1 MDDADRSA
9 PNIENVVSDAV
20 AKASRIAALIPP
32 GTPGECSGCGE
43 MSGRLVDGYCAPC
56 RDKYARLVKP

>member
-32 GTPGECSGCGE
+32 GNPGECDLCGNYF
-43 MSGRLVDGYCAPC
+43 SRLVAGACGFC
-56 RDKYARLVKP
+56 RDRFSI

>member
-9 PNIENVVSDAV
+9 PNIESVVSDAV

-32 GTPGECSGCGE
+32 GNPGECDGCGE
-43 MSGRLVDGYCAPC
+43 WSGRLVDGYCAPC
-56 RDKYARLVKP
+56 RDKYARLVNP